1 MKMSGEYQIAAP
13 REAVW
18 SALNDP
24 DVLRQ
29 CIPGCEALDQVNAT
43 EMTGAVTAKIG
54 PVKATFRGNVT
65 LSEVDA
71 PNSYVLSG
79 QGKGG
84 AAGFAK
90 GSARVALSDVPEGTL
105 LRYDVDA
112 QVGGKLAQLGQRLI
126 DGTAKKLSDEFFGN
140 FAARLGGAPGQEPSG
155 AATET
160 DHETPAAT
168 MAESDIAASDANVPD
183 ADEEQ
188 AGLPPVVWI
197 AGLIGLMAI
206 LVFVFAR

>member
-1 MKMSGEYQIAAP
+1 MKMSGEYRIAAP
-13 REAVW
+13 RDTVW

-24 DVLRQ
+24 EILRQ
-29 CIPGCEALDQVNAT
+29 CIPGCEALDQVSAT

-54 PVKATFRGNVT
+54 PVKATFKGDVT

-90 GSARVALSDVPEGTL
+90 GSARVTLSDIPEGTL
-105 LRYDVDA
+105 LSYDVDA

-140 FAARLGGAPGQEPSG
+140 FATRLGGAPAEDASG
-155 AATET
+155 TAVEADEVKHAGNAATPE
-160 DHETPAAT
+160 HNESE
-168 MAESDIAASDANVPD
+168 AE
-183 ADEEQ
+183 EEQ
-188 AGLPPVVWI
+188 AGLPPAVWI
-197 AGLIGLMAI
+197 AGLIGLMTI
-206 LVFVFAR
+206 LVFVFAG

>member
-1 MKMSGEYQIAAP
+1 MKMSGEYSIAAS
-13 REAVW
+13 RDAVW

-29 CIPGCEALDQVNAT
+29 CIPGCEALDQVSAT

-54 PVKATFRGNVT
+54 PVKATFKGDVT

-90 GSARVALSDVPEGTL
+90 GSARVALSDIPEGTL
-105 LRYDVDA
+105 LSYDVDA

-126 DGTAKKLSDEFFGN
+126 DGTARKLSDEFFGN
-140 FAARLGGAPGQEPSG
+140 FAARLGGAPGQESLG
-155 AATET
+155 LAADA
-160 DHETPAAT
+160 DHETPATT
-168 MAESDIAASDANVPD
+168 MAEADAASDENGPD
-183 ADEEQ
+183 ADKEQ
-188 AGLPPVVWI
+188 GGLPPAVWI
-197 AGLIGLMAI
+197 AGLIGLMTI
-206 LVFVFAR
+206 LVFIFAG

>member
-1 MKMSGEYQIAAP
+1 MKMSGEYRIAAP
-13 REAVW
+13 RDTVW

-24 DVLRQ
+24 EILRQ
-29 CIPGCEALDQVNAT
+29 CIPGCEALDQVSAT

-54 PVKATFRGNVT
+54 PVKATFKGDVT

-90 GSARVALSDVPEGTL
+90 GSARVVLSDIPEGTL
-105 LRYDVDA
+105 LSYDVDA

-140 FAARLGGAPGQEPSG
+140 FATRLGGAPAEDASG
-155 AATET
+155 TAVEADEVKHAGNAAAPERN
-160 DHETPAAT
+160 ESE
-168 MAESDIAASDANVPD
+168 AE
-183 ADEEQ
+183 EEQ

-197 AGLIGLMAI
+197 AGLIGLMTI
-206 LVFVFAR
+206 LVFVFAG